1 MRYISSCQEEI
12 LKLHDCKMTIDENE
26 NVRDVIG
33 MMKKYFGK
41 RGCPR
46 KREDVYRQNSD
57 L

>member
-41 RGCPR
+41 TGLSE
-46 KREDVYRQNSD
+46 KA
-57 L
+57 